1 METSFLF
8 FTNLINV
15 SSSFKVFNLVEG
27 VWRAET
33 SEGTRVLEEVL
44 VIEDWLGEDMIG
56 AIIVDDGGGGG
67 GRVGVLSGYHMSAC
81 YILYQ
86 LIVARRDHV
95 FTQNFWLRR
104 QYFIFMNDFEH
115 LPNLIFFGGRS
126 FHKHIRP
133 ALSESH
139 PISLPPIQL
148 STSLQF
154 NSTPHSIPFQMF
166 ATKVQLA
173 RKNGKTIA
181 IKLLSSAGT
190 GFFYTTRKNPQK
202 TQYKFAFVKFDPIVK
217 RRVLFTE
224 HKIK

>member
-1 METSFLF
+1 
-8 FTNLINV
+8 
-15 SSSFKVFNLVEG
+15 
-27 VWRAET
+27 
-33 SEGTRVLEEVL
+33 
-44 VIEDWLGEDMIG
+44 
-56 AIIVDDGGGGG
+56 
-67 GRVGVLSGYHMSAC
+67 MS
-81 YILYQ
+81 YLP
-86 LIVARRDHV
+86 L
-95 FTQNFWLRR
+95 
-104 QYFIFMNDFEH
+104 FEH
-115 LPNLIFFGGRS
+115 LANPNFLLRLSGGRS
-126 FHKHIRP
+126 FHKHNQTSS
-133 ALSESH
+133 SESH